1 MARKKVHFSTMQ
13 PGDGPHGDG
22 DYWKVSVDGKPFAL
36 IEKSQDVSYE
46 VLPYGGERVRDS
58 RIQYIVSRHMDMHGD
73 DEWLFDQYDYA
84 NARAALAAAKEYV
97 RELAEKAKRGQ
108 SHWSYED

>member
-1 MARKKVHFSTMQ
+1 MARKKKVHFSTMQ

-22 DYWKVSVDGKPFAL
+22 DSWDVSVDGKPFAT
-36 IEKSQDVSYE
+36 IEKSLTYD
-46 VLPYGGERVRDS
+46 LFGAARHT
-58 RIQYIVSRHMDMHGD
+58 RIHYIVTRDMDMHGD
-73 DEWLFDQYDYA
+73 DDLFFDQYDYPHT
-84 NARAALAAAKEYV
+84 RAALTAAKEYV